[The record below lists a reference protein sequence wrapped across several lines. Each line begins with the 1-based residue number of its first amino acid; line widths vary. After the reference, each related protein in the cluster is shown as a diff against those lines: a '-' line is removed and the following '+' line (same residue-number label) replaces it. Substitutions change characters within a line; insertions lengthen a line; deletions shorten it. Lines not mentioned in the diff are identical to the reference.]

1 MMSAEPALIRK
12 SMANGAE
19 WFGQPRGLTIL
30 FLTDMWEQFS
40 YYGMRAILVYYMTKQ
55 LVLAQET
62 ASLVYGLYTAFVF
75 FTPIVGGIVS
85 DRWLGR
91 RNAVLIGGSI
101 MALGH
106 FLMAFE
112 PAFYLALAT
121 IALGNGLFLPSLPSQ
136 IGGLYREDDPR
147 RKFAYNFYY
156 LGVNVGGF
164 IAPFVVGTVGEIY
177 GWHWGF
183 TVAGVGMLVGLG
195 TYIAGGRYL
204 PVEIRDAA
212 QSSVT
217 EKKLPIENTLLQRF
231 ALLAAIAAV
240 VVIFRGAYEQLG
252 NTLALWI
259 ETTDRT
265 LGSFVIPMTWFQ
277 SLNPL
282 VVIVLT
288 PVLVTRWTRL
298 ARRGRET
305 SPVQKMAIGAGIVA
319 VSYLMLAGVAAWM
332 EAQGTQVSWLWLV
345 AFFTVVT
352 VGELYILPLGLGLFG
367 RLAPDGFSA
376 TTIATWFLA
385 AFAGNFLAGAIG
397 TFWSRLSPAGFF
409 VLAACL
415 AASSGAL
422 LMMFDRP
429 VQRAEARAA

>member
-1 MMSAEPALIRK
+1 MEAKSAGKPVWKLA
-12 SMANGAE
+12 
-19 WFGQPRGLTIL
+19 GLDAPKPL
-30 FLTDMWEQFS
+30 LT
-40 YYGMRAILVYYMTKQ
+40 
-55 LVLAQET
+55 T
-62 ASLVYGLYTAFVF
+62 AG
-75 FTPIVGGIVS
+75 
-85 DRWLGR
+85 
-91 RNAVLIGGSI
+91 
-101 MALGH
+101 
-106 FLMAFE
+106 
-112 PAFYLALAT
+112 
-121 IALGNGLFLPSLPSQ
+121 
-136 IGGLYREDDPR
+136 
-147 RKFAYNFYY
+147 
-156 LGVNVGGF
+156 
-164 IAPFVVGTVGEIY
+164 
-177 GWHWGF
+177 
-183 TVAGVGMLVGLG
+183 
-195 TYIAGGRYL
+195 
-204 PVEIRDAA
+204 
-212 QSSVT
+212 
-217 EKKLPIENTLLQRF
+217 
-231 ALLAAIAAV
+231 V

-319 VSYLMLAGVAAWM
+319 ASYLMLAGVAAWM
-332 EAQGTQVSWLWLV
+332 EAQGTQVSWLCLV

-367 RLAPDGFSA
+367 RLAPHGFSA

-415 AASSGAL
+415 AALSGAL

-429 VQRAEARAA
+429 VRRAEARVA